1 MIIEHNKICN
11 NKFKKIYDNLAN
23 IEEAINKFGEFK
35 KDLISIL
42 NSNPLMS
49 YYYFKKIE
57 INKFLKNMIS
67 I

>member
-11 NKFKKIYDNLAN
+11 NKLKKIYDNLAN
-23 IEEAINKFGEFK
+23 IEEAINKFGDFK